1 MKILI
6 LEGIATSGKTT
17 VKNNL
22 LKAFVKKGVNFS
34 AVEEDETLMP
44 IRNNQD
50 LVTSIKLLKEVV
62 ERVLRESKDFIIFDR
77 LFFTHIFKTKS
88 SIEEFKEIEN
98 LVKDKAFLAFLVIDE
113 SKIPERIANARNHRG
128 KGWDEYVSKKGNIVE
143 INKYYINQQ
152 RLLLNL
158 LEETDLN
165 YKIYNTTT
173 LDLDTISNDIL
184 KNLFEAQ

>member
-22 LKAFVKKGVNFS
+22 LKAFVKKGVSFS

-62 ERVLRESKDFIIFDR
+62 ERVWQVPLI
-77 LFFTHIFKTKS
+77 
-88 SIEEFKEIEN
+88 
-98 LVKDKAFLAFLVIDE
+98 
-113 SKIPERIANARNHRG
+113 
-128 KGWDEYVSKKGNIVE
+128 
-143 INKYYINQQ
+143 
-152 RLLLNL
+152 
-158 LEETDLN
+158 
-165 YKIYNTTT
+165 
-173 LDLDTISNDIL
+173 LDTHS
-184 KNLFEAQ
+184 EQSA